1 MPKTISLS
9 SYLAS
14 PTIIK
19 LSYRLEEY
27 FKISSCIFPMNY
39 VDRMCVQIFNI
50 MCTLSY
56 RISGFTDKM
65 KVMYLILRE
74 PFYFQGNMCSV

>member
-1 MPKTISLS
+1 
-9 SYLAS
+9 
-14 PTIIK
+14 
-19 LSYRLEEY
+19 
-27 FKISSCIFPMNY
+27 
-39 VDRMCVQIFNI
+39 